1 MFCAALLVLLGF
13 LLPQAAAAMTP
24 DEALAVLG
32 DRSSSFEQ
40 KKEAFDV
47 IGDSKENWSQLLI
60 ESAQKGELFFDKK
73 KHDVYA
79 KVGDNY
85 FKVKGGEAFSGKSR
99 DLKRVSVNNSIRES
113 LHLILAMR
121 TLSDQSIPEDRRIE
135 SAHALIGNVS
145 QEDASSCSSSATSTS
160 RPILISRRC

>member
-60 ESAQKGELFFDKK
+60 ESAQKG
-73 KHDVYA
+73 
-79 KVGDNY
+79 
-85 FKVKGGEAFSGKSR
+85 
-99 DLKRVSVNNSIRES
+99 
-113 LHLILAMR
+113 
-121 TLSDQSIPEDRRIE
+121 
-135 SAHALIGNVS
+135 
-145 QEDASSCSSSATSTS
+145 
-160 RPILISRRC
+160 

>member
-1 MFCAALLVLLGF
+1 MFCAALFAALCL

-24 DEALAVLG
+24 DEALGVLG

-47 IGDSKENWSQLLI
+47 IGDSKEGWSQLLL

-73 KHDVYA
+73 SKEVYA
-79 KVGDNY
+79 KVGENY

-99 DLKRVSVNNSIRES
+99 ERPRANRKRLAGGRVKAAASPRPLHHDRSGSFGDADLRHR
-113 LHLILAMR
+113 LR
-121 TLSDQSIPEDRRIE
+121 GPQ
-135 SAHALIGNVS
+135 
-145 QEDASSCSSSATSTS
+145 
-160 RPILISRRC
+160 